1 MLARWNYPVKIAH
14 KIIASLIAALL
25 LLALGAGASFWAFNQ
40 MEQASDARRHI
51 YVVIIRAN
59 NLLASLTNAEIGQR
73 GYLLTGDER
82 FLEPY
87 LDARD
92 SVLGQL
98 DALRKLTSVASAQKH
113 FDAVSLLIDVK
124 LEYLSL
130 NIKLRRNQE
139 IATALKNLR
148 SSQGKPLMD
157 SIRGE
162 MHKYIQM
169 EEEELANREAA
180 YHSNVRYLFAFMVIS
195 SLLVLL
201 LALAFAFMIY
211 RETRQRIKY
220 QQAQYARALIEAS
233 PDPLVTISPEGK
245 ITDVNEAS
253 ILATGVSR
261 VQLIGTDFCDYF
273 TEPEEARAIYQKVFS
288 DGTVRNYPLA
298 LRHTTGRL
306 MDVLYNAALY
316 KDEQGKVHG
325 VFAAA
330 RDDTE
335 RKRLDLALQEN
346 YAALKIAKSVADK
359 ANLAKSEF
367 LSCMSRELRSPL
379 NAILGFAQLMES
391 DSPPPTPLQKENLEQ
406 ILQSGWHLLKLM
418 NDTIDLAKFES
429 GLVPMLREPVS
440 LSKILHE
447 CKDMI
452 EPIAQQRGIR
462 MDFSELDMPCLVMAD
477 PSRIKQVLSNL
488 LTNAVIYN
496 REHGT
501 IEVKCTASQL
511 GRIRVSIA
519 DTGAGLTLEQMAQL
533 FQPFNRLGQQI
544 GGEEGT
550 GIGLV
555 VSKRLLELMDGIIG
569 VESTVGVGS
578 VFWFELYMAGEAPSV
593 TEESSIVTAA
603 EPHLPRGNRPYT
615 LLYVE
620 DNPANLKLVERIIA
634 RQPNMRL
641 LTAVNGLSGIEIAH
655 EIQPDLILMD
665 INMPGISGIEAM
677 KILRSDPVTRHI
689 PIIAVSANA
698 KPLDIERGQ
707 EAGFF
712 SYLTKPIKVD
722 EFMEAMNRALKFAET
737 GSDINN

>member
-1 MLARWNYPVKIAH
+1 MKTVH
-14 KIIASLIAALL
+14 KIIATLVAVLL
-25 LLALGAGASFWAFNQ
+25 LLVLGAGASFWAFNQ
-40 MEQASDARRHI
+40 MEKASDARRHI

-59 NLLASLTNAEIGQR
+59 NLLAALTNAEIGQR

-92 SVLGQL
+92 RVLGQL
-98 DALRKLTSVASAQKH
+98 EALRKLTSVTAAHKH
-113 FDAVSLLIDVK
+113 LDAVSLLIDVK

-139 IATALKNLR
+139 IATALANLR
-148 SSQGKPLMD
+148 SSQGKPLMN
-157 SIRGE
+157 SIRDE
-162 MHKYIQM
+162 MHSFIQI
-169 EEEELANREAA
+169 EEGELANREAE
-180 YHSNVRYLFAFMVIS
+180 YHSSVRYLFAFMVVA

-201 LALAFAFMIY
+201 FALAFAFMIY

-233 PDPLVTISPEGK
+233 PDPLVTISPQGK

-253 ILATGVSR
+253 VLATGVPR
-261 VQLIGTDFCDYF
+261 EQLIGTDFCDYF
-273 TEPEEARAIYQKVFS
+273 TEPEEARTVYQKVFS
-288 DGTVRNYPLA
+288 DGIVRDYPLA

-316 KDEQGKVHG
+316 RDEQGKVHG

-335 RKRLDLALQEN
+335 RKRLDRVLQEN
-346 YAALKIAKSVADK
+346 YAELKRAKSMADK

-391 DSPPPTPLQKENLEQ
+391 ETPPPTPSQKENLEQ

-418 NDTIDLAKFES
+418 NETIDLAKFES
-429 GLVPMLREPVS
+429 GQMPMLREPVS
-440 LSKILHE
+440 LAKILLE

-452 EPIAQQRGIR
+452 WPLAQQRDIR
-462 MDFSELDMPCLVMAD
+462 IIFPQLDIPCLVMAD
-477 PSRIKQVLSNL
+477 PTRVKQVLINL
-488 LTNAVIYN
+488 LSNAVKYN

-501 IEVKCTASQL
+501 VEVKCAASQW
-511 GRIRVSIA
+511 GRIRVCIA
-519 DTGAGLTLEQMAQL
+519 DTGAGLSLEQLAQL
-533 FQPFNRLGQQI
+533 FQPFNRLGQQT

-555 VSKRLLELMDGIIG
+555 VSKRLLELMDGSIG
-569 VESTVGVGS
+569 VESTAGNGS
-578 VFWFELYMAGEAPSV
+578 VFWFELNQVEEPPLA
-593 TEESSIVTAA
+593 TEESATAPQ
-603 EPHLPRGNRPYT
+603 PHVPRGDNPYT

-620 DNPANLKLVERIIA
+620 DNLANLKLVERIIA

-641 LTAVNGLSGIEIAH
+641 LTAMDGQSGIEIAH
-655 EIQPDLILMD
+655 DKQPDLILMD
-665 INMPGISGIEAM
+665 INMPGISGFEAM
-677 KILRSDPVTRHI
+677 RILRSDPATRHI

-707 EAGFF
+707 EAGFMR
-712 SYLTKPIKVD
+712 YITKPIKVD
-722 EFMEAMNRALKFAET
+722 EFVKTLEEVMEFAEQKT
-737 GSDINN
+737 LGAQ

>member
-1 MLARWNYPVKIAH
+1 VKTAH
-14 KIIASLIAALL
+14 KIIATLIAALL

-40 MEQASDARRHI
+40 MEKASDARRHI
-51 YVVIIRAN
+51 YAVIIRAN
-59 NLLASLTNAEIGQR
+59 NLLASLTNAELGQR

-98 DALRKLTSVASAQKH
+98 LELRKLTSATAASQH
-113 FDAVSLLIDVK
+113 LDTVSLLIDVK

-139 IATALKNLR
+139 IATALANLR
-148 SSQGKPLMD
+148 GSQGKPLMD
-157 SIRGE
+157 TIRGE
-162 MHKYIQM
+162 MHSFIQT
-169 EEEELANREAA
+169 EEGELANREAA
-180 YHSNVRYLFAFMVIS
+180 YHSNVRYLFAFMVVA

-201 LALAFAFMIY
+201 LALAFTFMIY
-211 RETRQRIKY
+211 RETRRKIKY

-233 PDPLVTISPEGK
+233 PDPLVTISPQGK

-253 ILATGVSR
+253 VQATGVPR
-261 VQLIGTDFCDYF
+261 EQLIGTDFCDYF
-273 TEPEEARAIYQKVFS
+273 TEPEQARAVYRKVFS
-288 DGTVRNYPLA
+288 DGIVRNYPLA
-298 LRHTTGRL
+298 LRHTSGRL

-316 KDEQGKVHG
+316 RDEHGKVHG

-335 RKRLDLALQEN
+335 RKRLDIALQAN
-346 YAALKIAKSVADK
+346 YAELKRAKSVADK

-391 DSPPPTPLQKENLEQ
+391 DTPPPTPAQKENLEQ
-406 ILQSGWHLLKLM
+406 ILLSGWHLLKLM
-418 NDTIDLAKFES
+418 NETIDLAKLES
-429 GLVPMLREPVS
+429 GQAPMLREAVS
-440 LSKILHE
+440 LDKVLLE
-447 CKDMI
+447 CKDLI
-452 EPIAQQRGIR
+452 EPLAQQRDIR
-462 MDFSELDMPCLVMAD
+462 IFYPQHDIPSLVQAD
-477 PSRIKQVLSNL
+477 PSLVKQVLLNL
-488 LTNAVIYN
+488 LSNAVKYN

-501 IEVKCTASQL
+501 VEVNFTASRW

-519 DTGAGLTLEQMAQL
+519 DTGPGLSLEQLAQL
-533 FQPFNRLGQQI
+533 FQPFNRLGQQA

-555 VSKRLLELMDGIIG
+555 VSKRLLELMDGTIG

-578 VFWFELYMAGEAPSV
+578 VFWFELNPAEVAPPAI
-593 TEESSIVTAA
+593 EESATATQ
-603 EPHLPRGNRPYT
+603 PHAPRADKPYT

-641 LTAVNGLSGIEIAH
+641 LTATNGHSGIDIAH
-655 EIQPDLILMD
+655 DQQPDLILMD
-665 INMPGISGIEAM
+665 INMPGISGFEAM
-677 KILRSDPVTRHI
+677 RILRSDPATKHI
-689 PIIAVSANA
+689 PIVAVSANA
-698 KPLDIERGQ
+698 KPLDIERGR

-712 SYLTKPIKVD
+712 RYLTKPIKVD
-722 EFMEAMNRALKFAET
+722 EFMDVLNVALKFAET
-737 GSDINN
+737 GTDVKS